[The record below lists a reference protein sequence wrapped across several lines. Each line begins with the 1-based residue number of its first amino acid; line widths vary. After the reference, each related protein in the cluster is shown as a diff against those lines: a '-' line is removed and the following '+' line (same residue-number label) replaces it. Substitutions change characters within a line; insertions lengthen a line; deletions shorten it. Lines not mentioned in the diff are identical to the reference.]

1 MSFFQRVI
9 SYVAN
14 ELLVN
19 RLANRRGNRRLVSL
33 SSPGALLTPG
43 LPRSQYIFP
52 TLRHQNRQD
61 ADRVAGYGCDHR
73 PRNVAIFF
81 FSITLCDLLH
91 GCGYNPEHSPEL
103 QSTALRRKEELLKAG
118 GEMAEKAER
127 ELAERAKR

>member
-19 RLANRRGNRRLVSL
+19 RLANRRGHRRIVSL

-73 PRNVAIFF
+73 PRNVAIFSSASPF
-81 FSITLCDLLH
+81 AIYFTDADIILNILL
-91 GCGYNPEHSPEL
+91 NSNRQL
-103 QSTALRRKEELLKAG
+103 
-118 GEMAEKAER
+118 
-127 ELAERAKR
+127 